1 MEVKETKEMDNNQ
14 TTGTGNKW
22 ILPAIAGALAV
33 SLGFNF
39 YQSSR
44 LDAVNQQVTGVT
56 KKMDALQ
63 QGLAAVQ
70 TDVTSRVNTMQAEV
84 AKAKEDVKEEAS
96 KAVKTSSWA
105 AQSLAQRHAE
115 KLVNNLAK
123 NEATEKQKLAET
135 LKQDFATQV
144 KETADQANTKIASV
158 STEVGTVKTEVA
170 STRSELQQSIAEL
183 KRMNGDLGVMS
194 GLIATNSSELKAL
207 RELGERNYFEFRIAK
222 NTKVP
227 TKVGDVM
234 MALKKTDT
242 KRSKFTMQLV
252 ADDKT
257 IEKKDKT
264 VNEPVQFYVAS
275 KARIPYEVVV
285 NEVTK
290 DTIVGYLST
299 PKVQIARK

>member
-1 MEVKETKEMDNNQ
+1 MEMKETSVE
-14 TTGTGNKW
+14 TSSGSAKW
-22 ILPAIAGALAV
+22 ILPAIAAALAV
-33 SLGFNF
+33 SMGFNF

-44 LDAVNQQVTGVT
+44 LDTVTQQNQTVT
-56 KKMDALQ
+56 KKVDALQ
-63 QGLAAVQ
+63 QGLAAIQSDVQ
-70 TDVTSRVNTMQAEV
+70 SRVNTLQQEV
-84 AKAKEDVKEEAS
+84 AQSKIDVKAEAA

-115 KLVNNLAK
+115 KLVSTLAK
-123 NEATEKQKLAET
+123 SEAEDKEKLAAT

-144 KETADQANTKIASV
+144 KESTELASSKIANV
-158 STEVGTVKTEVA
+158 SNDVTTVKTEVA
-170 STRSELQQSIAEL
+170 TTRNELQQTIADL
-183 KRMNGDLGVMS
+183 RRVTGDMGVMS
-194 GLIATNSSELKAL
+194 GLIATNSTELKAL
-207 RELGERNYFEFRIAK
+207 RELGDRNYYEFRIAK

-234 MALKKTDT
+234 MALKKTDL
-242 KRSKFTMQLV
+242 KRSRYTMQLV

-264 VNEPVQFYVAS
+264 INEPVQFYVAT
-275 KARIPYEVVV
+275 KARSPYEVVV

-290 DTIVGYLST
+290 DAIVGYLST